1 VTRATSFRDRFLDF
15 RLRHPGF
22 LAAVVIVALGVIA
35 IDGYLIYKRTTYRA
49 EIQRLRAGMSEFE
62 KRRADAV
69 LASEEKQLQVMVQLL
84 RRQARVDK
92 EIHLAVSVD
101 SAFMGLERE
110 GAILR
115 DMRVEL
121 GPEKTVGTSPDTVR
135 MTVPRGTRSVQRLL
149 GATDGWE
156 VPRWVYEDRGLPVPN
171 DRAVRGALGPA
182 AIVLEGG
189 TVIYSMPTR
198 GPLND
203 SAYVMPGAVRAKAED
218 LRAVIPNLARGT
230 KVYFF

>member
-1 VTRATSFRDRFLDF
+1 VTSRGRFREF
-15 RLRHPGF
+15 RRRHPGF
-22 LAAVVIVALGVIA
+22 LVAVIIVALGVIA
-35 IDGYLIYKRTTYRA
+35 IDGYLMYKRTKYRT

-115 DMRVEL
+115 DMRVEV
-121 GPEKTVGTSPDTVR
+121 GPEKTVGAPPDTVR
-135 MTVPRGTRSVQRLL
+135 ITVPRGTRSVLRLV
-149 GATDGWE
+149 GPNEGWE

-171 DRAVRGALGPA
+171 DRVVRGALGPA

-203 SAYVMPGAVRAKAED
+203 SAYVMPGAVRANAED
-218 LRAVIPNLARGT
+218 LRAVIPNLARGM
-230 KVYFF
+230 KAYFF

>member
-1 VTRATSFRDRFLDF
+1 MTFRARFREF
-15 RLRHPGF
+15 RRRHPGF
-22 LAAVVIVALGVIA
+22 LAAIIIVVLGVLA
-35 IDGYLIYKRTTYRA
+35 IDGYLIYKRDKYRT

-69 LASEEKQLQVMVQLL
+69 LASEEKQLQVMVELL

-92 EIHLAVSVD
+92 EIHLAVAVD
-101 SAFMGLERE
+101 SAYMGLERE

-115 DMRVEL
+115 DMRVEI
-121 GPEKTVGTSPDTVR
+121 GPEKTVGTGPDTVR
-135 MTVPRGTRSVQRLL
+135 VTIPRGTRSVLRLV
-149 GATDGWE
+149 APNEGWE
-156 VPRWVYEDRGLPVPN
+156 VPRWVYEDRGLSPPN
-171 DRAVRGALGPA
+171 DRMVKGALGPV

-189 TVIYSMPTR
+189 TVIYSMPTT

-203 SAYVMPGAVRAKAED
+203 SAYVLPGAVRATAED

>member
-1 VTRATSFRDRFLDF
+1 MSFRHRFREF
-15 RLRHPGF
+15 RRRHPGF
-22 LAAVVIVALGVIA
+22 LAAVIIVALGVLA
-35 IDGYLIYKRTTYRA
+35 IDGYLIYKRTKYRA

-69 LASEEKQLQVMVQLL
+69 LASEEKQLQVMVELL

-101 SAFMGLERE
+101 SAYMGLERD

-115 DMRVEL
+115 DMRVEV
-121 GPEKTVGTSPDTVR
+121 GPEKTVGTGPDTAR
-135 MTVPRGTRSVQRLL
+135 MIIPRGTRSVLRLV
-149 GATDGWE
+149 GPTDAWE
-156 VPRWVYEDRGLPVPN
+156 VPRWVYEDRGIASPN
-171 DRAVRGALGPA
+171 ERTVKGALGPV

-189 TVIYSMPTR
+189 TVIYSMPTT

-218 LRAVIPNLARGT
+218 LRAVIPNLTRGT

>member
-1 VTRATSFRDRFLDF
+1 MSFGDRFREF

-22 LAAVVIVALGVIA
+22 LAAVIIVALGVLA
-35 IDGYLIYKRTTYRA
+35 IDGYLLYKRGAYRA
-49 EIQRLRAGMSEFE
+49 EIHRLRAGMSEFE
-62 KRRADAV
+62 KGRADAV
-69 LASEEKQLQVMVQLL
+69 LASEEKQLQVMVELL

-101 SAFMGLERE
+101 SAYMGLERE

-115 DMRVEL
+115 DMRVEI
-121 GPEKTVGTSPDTVR
+121 GAEQTVGTGSDTVR
-135 MTVPRGTRSVQRLL
+135 VTIPRGTRSVLRLIEA
-149 GATDGWE
+149 GEGWE
-156 VPRWVYEDRGLPVPN
+156 VPRWVYEDRGLPAPN
-171 DRAVRGALGPA
+171 DRQVKGALGPV

-189 TVIYSMPTR
+189 TVIYSMPTA

-218 LRAVIPNLARGT
+218 LRAVVPNLARGT

>member
-1 VTRATSFRDRFLDF
+1 MSFRDRFRDY
-15 RLRHPGF
+15 RRRHPGF
-22 LAAVVIVALGVIA
+22 LAAIIIVVLGVIA
-35 IDGYLIYKRTTYRA
+35 IDGYLLYKRTKYRA

-69 LASEEKQLQVMVQLL
+69 LASEEKQLEVMVELL

-115 DMRVEL
+115 DMRIEV

-149 GATDGWE
+149 GANDGWE

-171 DRAVRGALGPA
+171 DRTLKGALGPA

-230 KVYFF
+230 KAYFF